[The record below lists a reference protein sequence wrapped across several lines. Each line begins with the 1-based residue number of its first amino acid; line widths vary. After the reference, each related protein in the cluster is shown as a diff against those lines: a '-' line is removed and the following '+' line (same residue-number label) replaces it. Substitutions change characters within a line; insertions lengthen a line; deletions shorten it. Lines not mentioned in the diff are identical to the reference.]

1 MADKPDVAES
11 LRSETVKWLGKAEER
26 LSRISYSGDRE
37 FLENIKAY
45 ISDAHYFMEQEDLVR
60 AFEAV
65 IWAWAWMEI
74 GERIG
79 ILGEGTGSE
88 SGRG

>member
-1 MADKPDVAES
+1 MGNRPDVAAD
-11 LRSETVKWLGKAEER
+11 LRSETVKWLRLAEER
-26 LSRISYSGDRE
+26 LGRIVASEDQE
-37 FLENIKAY
+37 FLENIRAY
-45 ISDAHYFMEQEDLVR
+45 ISDAHFFMEQEDLVR

-79 ILGEGTGSE
+79 VLGDGNDKGNLD
-88 SGRG
+88 